1 MKKFS
6 IILSALTCLIVLGY
20 AAFRWVCYDMMDV
33 NTILLGSIAVSY
45 LFNSLTWG
53 DINGENAKDELDQHI
68 KTQSAKIGYFVLM
81 ALSFLILFISEGT
94 SNLNEIKNLPL
105 AIVVCLTF
113 IVLPITEFIYSRKY
127 R

>member
-6 IILSALTCLIVLGY
+6 IILSALTCFIVLGY
-20 AAFRWVCYDMMDV
+20 AAFRWGRYEMMDV

-94 SNLNEIKNLPL
+94 SNLNEIKNVPL
-105 AIVVCLTF
+105 VIVVCLTF
-113 IVLPITEFIYSRKY
+113 IVLPVTEFIYSRKY

>member
-6 IILSALTCLIVLGY
+6 IILSALTCFSVLGY
-20 AAFRWVCYDMMDV
+20 GIFRWIRYEIIDV
-33 NTILLGSIAVSY
+33 GAILLGSIAVSH

-81 ALSFLILFISEGT
+81 VLSFLILFISEDT
-94 SNLNEIKNLPL
+94 SSLNEVKNLPL
-105 AIVVCLTF
+105 AFVVCLTF
-113 IVLPITEFIYSRKY
+113 IVLPVTEFIYSRKY